1 MGGVRRQYMHLAAMV
16 SNVEDLFQV
25 LDDQT
30 EDDESQKYSGAKQQS
45 QWSSEK
51 IAKLLNI
58 DYEEREQ
65 LEGFLHFG
73 NSNGKRFYSFDNQT
87 IEQLP
92 HYLRKLTGSLKEG
105 MEFNYT
111 KFYNPHEMT
120 ISFPTAMGLPFV
132 YTLDTPFLYSLHG
145 EIRMIS
151 HPEIAP
157 SGKDE
162 LQTPDTM
169 NVTADI
175 RVCVSHKTQAKLG
188 FVTPFDHQHYVA
200 GYDKNEVR
208 ATFEPLDEQNE
219 EIFHYSTLP
228 YTAKHDILDL
238 KPVSQLATT
247 HIVHIRE
254 PQTYEHVFGK
264 KAGMAFRVNCTSE
277 QKFMDIKWLV
287 ENYQRHEGFSALMSP
302 FTEDSLIATNFS
314 VQYEDDL
321 SHADSVTFQVGW
333 NNTYYSGK
341 AQFQQPEFSQLYA
354 KAASLDD
361 SEDRQEYFLQKA
373 AAGIN
378 NVDAYVYDVSIQFE
392 GKQPH
397 EYNATFAFGRSN
409 VDKKSRVLFYFQKE
423 ASNEKDHEICFY
435 AENKFPNTNGL
446 DFVQALKFDPTS
458 TSEVQLAWGEKC
470 QGGAKINMKT
480 KMEQTQ
486 ERQRYLQSCPLA
498 KLCNQ
503 QMKEGNKQLY
513 ACRNVTARANYLD
526 RYNFDIKYENV
537 SPFARNLTYK
547 LYSYARHAG
556 FAYFDED
563 AFEGHGK
570 ANQINIQADF
580 EPDFQSVNVSIE
592 SQKMQAEFNDIRVN
606 KWAKAL
612 FAVHP
617 VFNVYERVA
626 GVAQAEVF
634 NPTCV
639 IDQNRV
645 DTFDNKSYPIDLGK
659 TWHVQMHYRVHNAA
673 RQEEDG
679 QDNGDRFNSEDDFDY
694 VVLVRDSGNKQ
705 KDVKITVNDEKNY
718 YEIDM
723 IPASGSS
730 HSGSQPAGQVLI
742 NQQPIKFDDKQSY
755 DVEDDLIQVYALPNG
770 DVKVEINGDFY
781 VIYDGERVKLTATEP
796 EQFRGEIRGLCG
808 TFDGEEYTDFLT
820 PRNCVLRNPYEFAAS
835 YAILDGSSQGPAK
848 ERQARAKQA
857 ACYTP
862 EVEGSSSCS
871 KQQTQYVEEDNGQ
884 TLCFTV
890 RPLPVCRSGC
900 QASKK
905 IVKNVEVHCVQ
916 KSNVSQ
922 LWKNQIEKGASPDFS
937 LKPVTKSIKIK
948 VAQSCHA

>member
-1 MGGVRRQYMHLAAMV
+1 MLSTYFLCLLVGLSAASDYAWKSGTEYQYQVRGRTLASLHQVDNQYAGVVLKAQFIVRPKGDGVLYGRLQDTQYA
-16 SNVEDLFQV
+16 QV
-25 LDDQT
+25 H
-30 EDDESQKYSGAKQQS
+30 
-45 QWSSEK
+45 
-51 IAKLLNI
+51 AKLPGGWKSQI
-58 DYEEREQ
+58 
-65 LEGFLHFG
+65 
-73 NSNGKRFYSFDNQT
+73 
-87 IEQLP
+87 
-92 HYLRKLTGSLKEG
+92 
-105 MEFNYT
+105 
-111 KFYNPHEMT
+111 
-120 ISFPTAMGLPFV
+120 
-132 YTLDTPFLYSLHG
+132 
-145 EIRMIS
+145 
-151 HPEIAP
+151 PE
-157 SGKDE
+157 
-162 LQTPDTM
+162 
-169 NVTADI
+169 
-175 RVCVSHKTQAKLG
+175 
-188 FVTPFDHQHYVA
+188 
-200 GYDKNEVR
+200 
-208 ATFEPLDEQNE
+208 
-219 EIFHYSTLP
+219 
-228 YTAKHDILDL
+228 
-238 KPVSQLATT
+238 SQLAYRPVQMSNKPFEIIMKNGTVQEL
-247 HIVHIRE
+247 IVDKAIPNWEANIIKSVISQIQVDVQGENMIKSRYNQPAERDSNSYSAEFKTMEDTVTGKCETLYDIDELPEYILQSE
-254 PQTYEHVFGK
+254 PQLAPLPHL
-264 KAGMAFRVNCTSE
+264 KADG
-277 QKFMDIKWLV
+277 
-287 ENYQRHEGFSALMSP
+287 
-302 FTEDSLIATNFS
+302 
-314 VQYEDDL
+314 
-321 SHADSVTFQVGW
+321 
-333 NNTYYSGK
+333 
-341 AQFQQPEFSQLYA
+341 EF
-354 KAASLDD
+354 
-361 SEDRQEYFLQKA
+361 
-373 AAGIN
+373 I
-378 NVDAYVYDVSIQFE
+378 DV
-392 GKQPH
+392 
-397 EYNATFAFGRSN
+397 
-409 VDKKSRVLFYFQKE
+409 
-423 ASNEKDHEICFY
+423 
-435 AENKFPNTNGL
+435 
-446 DFVQALKFDPTS
+446 
-458 TSEVQLAWGEKC
+458 
-470 QGGAKINMKT
+470 
-480 KMEQTQ
+480 
-486 ERQRYLQSCPLA
+486 
-498 KLCNQ
+498 
-503 QMKEGNKQLY
+503 MKEGNKQLY

-556 FAYFDED
+556 FAYFHED
-563 AFEGHGK
+563 AFQGHGK
-570 ANQINIQADF
+570 ANQINIQAEF

-592 SQKMQAEFNDIRVN
+592 SQKMQTEFNDIRVN

-705 KDVKITVNDEKNY
+705 KDVKITINDEKNY